1 MPLIGQEYNL
11 DSRIHY
17 ADLKAFLIGS
27 AGYTCIE
34 RYDHAAHRRAAF
46 QAWFD
51 HYNGAGELNK
61 RMALAKARI
70 KELHYKNEQSMSFE
84 KILK

>member
-1 MPLIGQEYNL
+1 ML
-11 DSRIHY
+11 Y
-17 ADLKAFLIGS
+17 AKLKAFFIGS
-27 AGYTCIE
+27 AGYAWIE
-34 RYDHAAHRRAAF
+34 RYDHAANVSSAF
-46 QAWFD
+46 QAWLD

-61 RMALAKARI
+61 RTALAKARI